1 MGTCNSN
8 SKGNSA
14 SGNSGTPKV
23 LKRGQAFSYE
33 TPSGKTKTIEYTKS
47 GAILVDGNPQHGAKI
62 GVAQAQ
68 KLYNIVRNTKGFK
81 MLSSAKLHED
91 RNKKREERSKHDY
104 ELQVGVPSEFRIRN
118 ARKKL
123 IY

>member
-8 SKGNSA
+8 SKRGGGS
-14 SGNSGTPKV
+14 SGTPKV
-23 LKRGQAFSYE
+23 LKRGQAFSYK

-104 ELQVGVPSEFRIRN
+104 EMQVGVPSEFRIRN

-123 IY
+123 VY